1 MCKDTE
7 PMGRGKV
14 RLDDSARE
22 QSTGEDPGDK
32 LKAEGTQRR
41 QGQKDSEGR
50 KGKWRKGKKK
60 RRKNGQKALGS

>member
-1 MCKDTE
+1 
-7 PMGRGKV
+7 MGRGKV

-50 KGKWRKGKKK
+50 KGKWRKEKK
-60 RRKNGQKALGS
+60 REEKMDRKL